1 MSRSGPFVVAAT
13 LLAAAILPGC
23 LGPSGD
29 EPPGAESWAGTW
41 EDDPCD
47 PSGAESISGNAPVL
61 DAYRG
66 SPEEVA
72 RRFLQALG
80 EDLPPYQGTDNDGL
94 WHEWRNDTLS
104 VRHESGPSGLLRQ
117 LRYTTPD
124 LWPADDTDEGRRV
137 IEEVLD
143 RFGVPDHVDVRID
156 RPRNRFRAVQLLDG
170 VALGVGR
177 GRSVADA
184 LPGDGSGEQGRWS
197 SFHLR
202 LLHDPRGAEA
212 THPRDETRETAE
224 GYMRCV
230 MDREGHTTE
239 DGWTLEEVRD
249 HGPAIRYESLGYTF
263 QLDYDNPDP
272 EAHCDDVSKLVY
284 LDAVTGAVLGDDL
297 IPCD

>member
-1 MSRSGPFVVAAT
+1 MNRSGPSVLAAA

-23 LGPSGD
+23 LGPSGG
-29 EPPGAESWAGTW
+29 ETPKAESWAATW
-41 EDDPCD
+41 EADPCD

-80 EDLPPYQGTDNDGL
+80 EDLPPYQGTDDDGR
-94 WHEWRNDTLS
+94 WHEWRDDTVS
-104 VRHESGPSGLLRQ
+104 VRHESGSSGLLRQ
-117 LRYTTPD
+117 LRYATPD

-156 RPRNRFRAVQLLDG
+156 RPTSRFRGVQLLDG

-184 LPGDGSGEQGRWS
+184 LPGDGSGEDGHWS
-197 SFHLR
+197 SFRLR
-202 LLHDPRGAEA
+202 LLHDLRDAEA
-212 THPRDETRETAE
+212 THPRDEARETAE

-230 MDREGHTTE
+230 MDRRGDTAD

-249 HGPAIRYESLGYTF
+249 HGPAVRHGSLAYTF

-272 EAHCDDVSKLVY
+272 DAHCDHVFKLVY
-284 LDAVTGAVLGDDL
+284 VDAETGAVLSDG
-297 IPCD
+297 IIGCD